1 MLHHGEY
8 PEKPQYN
15 MATRPFLEK
24 PSPILPYPPFS
35 SKNFHTP
42 HLPTPTPAISINYEK
57 VKPLPF
63 MKDGGGGGGGIQT
76 M

>member
-15 MATRPFLEK
+15 MVTHPFLEK
-24 PSPILPYPPFS
+24 PSPILPYPPFLA
-35 SKNFHTP
+35 KLFRP
-42 HLPTPTPAISINYEK
+42 PPPAPISINYEK